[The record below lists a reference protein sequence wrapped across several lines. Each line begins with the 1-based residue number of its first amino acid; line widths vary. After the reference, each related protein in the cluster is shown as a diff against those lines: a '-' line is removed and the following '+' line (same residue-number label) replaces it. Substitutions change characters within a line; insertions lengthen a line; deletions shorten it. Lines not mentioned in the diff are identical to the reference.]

1 MRICFWQEYN
11 ADWIG
16 ARQAGR
22 QEVWDSTERPR
33 QRIHNNNRIKGYMVC
48 TGPRQWSAAAPVKR
62 TSNGKNWMDYIMV
75 VSFGGGMQCQWWH
88 CPIDCMFITVSQLK
102 PRRVCG
108 GGVHWHNGFS
118 IKNRFIT
125 RILVFW
131 PPTAPG
137 LLLSGWAPWK

>member
-75 VSFGGGMQCQWWH
+75 VSFGAACSASGGIVLSIACLLQS
-88 CPIDCMFITVSQLK
+88 VS
-102 PRRVCG
+102 
-108 GGVHWHNGFS
+108 
-118 IKNRFIT
+118 
-125 RILVFW
+125 
-131 PPTAPG
+131 
-137 LLLSGWAPWK
+137 